1 MRNANC
7 GVRNRERGGVL
18 RSETRN
24 LKSEIP
30 LRVIHIWVPDIDSAK
45 GGIQAFSRFFVRAV
59 TEVFPTAQVAVF
71 SKNDPA
77 PPERELSAR
86 SVRFDCT
93 GWWPAG
99 QRTVAF
105 TRLLLANAL
114 RERPD
119 LTVST
124 HVNFAQ
130 VGYWLR
136 KLTGARFAAVAHGVD
151 VWGGDVHGFRA
162 RGMLR
167 ALKAA
172 DRVLAVSNFTRE
184 RLIADAGLQ
193 PDRVAVLPNTFDEQ
207 RFVPGPKPHFLLRRF
222 GLRGDERVILT
233 VARLASAERY
243 KGYDQV
249 LRVLPAVRRA
259 VPSVRYI
266 LAGAGPDRGRVEE
279 MIRAQRLEN
288 LVTLA
293 GYVPDHELPA
303 FYKLADVFAMPSKG
317 EGFGIVFLEALAC
330 GKPVIAGNKDGS
342 VDALLGGNAGV
353 LIDPDD
359 LEELEQALILTLRQQ
374 HPLPILRQ
382 PDELRKAVVEAYG
395 FERFKESVARNL
407 AAVMTQEVKS
417 RKWKVGRTRDG
428 EGS

>member
-1 MRNANC
+1 MRA
-7 GVRNRERGGVL
+7 VRNS
-18 RSETRN
+18 RS
-24 LKSEIP
+24 SPI
-30 LRVIHIWVPDIDSAK
+30 VHIWVPDIESTK

-59 TEVFPTAQVAVF
+59 TEVFPTARVAVF

-77 PPERELSAR
+77 PPERELSAGA
-86 SVRFDCT
+86 VRFDCT
-93 GWWPAG
+93 GWWPSG

-105 TRLLLANAL
+105 TRLLVANAL

-119 LTVST
+119 LIVST

-136 KLTGARFAAVAHGVD
+136 KLAGTRFAAVAHGVD
-151 VWGGDVHGFRA
+151 VWGGDVRGFRA
-162 RGMLR
+162 SGMLR

-193 PDRVAVLPNTFDEQ
+193 PERVAVLPNTFDEQ
-207 RFVPGPKPHFLLRRF
+207 QFVPGPKPHFLLRRF

-249 LRVLPAVRRA
+249 LCVLPAVCQA
-259 VPSVRYI
+259 VPGVRYI
-266 LAGAGPDRGRVEE
+266 LAGAGPDRARIEAIIHE
-279 MIRAQRLEN
+279 QHLESS
-288 LVTLA
+288 VTLA
-293 GYVPDHELPA
+293 GYIPDHELPA
-303 FYKLADVFAMPSKG
+303 FYNLADVFAMPSKG

-342 VDALLGGNAGV
+342 VDAVLNGKAGV
-353 LIDPDD
+353 LIDPDN
-359 LEELEQALILTLRQQ
+359 LEELEQVLILILTQQ
-374 HPLPILRQ
+374 HPLAIVRQ

-395 FERFKESVARNL
+395 FERFKESVGRNL
-407 AAVMTQEVKS
+407 NGMNSKFGMRNAE
-417 RKWKVGRTRDG
+417 
-428 EGS
+428 